1 MVRNL
6 LSLGAEVLMPSPPK
20 PSAQADGTPES
31 LHKTQKPQRNDRAD
45 DRAARSQ
52 TERGDEHLGAQEN
65 QVSDTTAPA
74 GSAYKDE
81 PKQG

>member
-1 MVRNL
+1 
-6 LSLGAEVLMPSPPK
+6 MPSPPK
-20 PSAQADGTPES
+20 PSPQADGTPES
-31 LHKTQKPQRNDRAD
+31 LHKAGKTQKNDRAD
-45 DRAARSQ
+45 DRPSRSQ
-52 TERGDEHLGAQEN
+52 AEAGDEHLGAEED